1 MPQDSV
7 QDFNFVLFGATGNLS
22 FSKLIPA
29 LALVFF
35 HAVHNLSNIK
45 VVCVGKELIT
55 TEEYLEKA
63 YEAIKLKGI
72 KLNDDVWDKFAIN
85 VEYLGL
91 DITNPTEYLKLKS
104 LLNININN
112 IFYFATPPHLFE
124 VIASSLANCG
134 LNHDNS
140 RIVLEKPLGD
150 CLESA
155 TAINRNISKH
165 FKEHQIFR
173 IDHYLGKDSVQNLLA
188 IRFSNT
194 IFEGLWNK
202 DSIKSVQITVAESE
216 GIAGRGAFYD
226 HIGALRDVLQ
236 NHLLQLLCFIG
247 MEAPASLEADT
258 IRDRKLEVLQALRPF
273 KDGADVLHNVV
284 SGQYVNGIIHNRFVK
299 AYTEETGISM
309 YSRTDTFVALKTYID
324 NPRWQGVPFY
334 LRTGKRLA
342 KRVAEVVINFKDID
356 NKIFNNQTPF
366 ANKLIIQ
373 LQPNDNIK
381 LYFFTKEYGT
391 YSKVQGSYLDL
402 TMNNSNFIL
411 QEQSGYYRLLLDII
425 KGKLGLF
432 VREDEQ
438 LCAWKFVEPI
448 LDTWHSLK
456 IVPYLYE
463 AGSWGPAEANILLTK
478 DGNYWYENFIGTK
491 NFD

>member
-22 FSKLIPA
+22 LSKLIPA
-29 LALVFF
+29 LSLVFF
-35 HAVHNLSNIK
+35 HAVHNISNIK
-45 VVCVGKELIT
+45 VLCIGKELID
-55 TEEYLEKA
+55 TEGYLDKA
-63 YEAIKLKGI
+63 YDVIMNKGI
-72 KLNDDVWDKFAIN
+72 KINDDVWDKFAMN
-85 VEYLGL
+85 VEYFGM
-91 DITNPTEYLKLKS
+91 DITNSGEYDKLKAK
-104 LLNININN
+104 LNININN

-124 VIASSLANCG
+124 VIASSLACCG
-134 LNHDNS
+134 LNHDNA

-155 TAINRNISKH
+155 TAINKNISKY

-202 DSIKSVQITVAESE
+202 DWIKSVQITVAEDE

-247 MEAPASLEADT
+247 MEAPSSLEADV
-258 IRDRKLEVLQALRPF
+258 IRDRKLEVLKSLRAFRDAP
-273 KDGADVLHNVV
+273 DVLHNVV
-284 SGQYVNGIIHNRFVK
+284 SGQYINGIIHNRFVR
-299 AYTEETGISM
+299 AYTEENGISM
-309 YSRTDTFVALKTYID
+309 YSRTETFVALKTYID
-324 NPRWQGVPFY
+324 NSRWSGVPFY

-342 KRVAEVVINFKDID
+342 KRVAEVVIHFKDIE
-356 NKIFNNQTPF
+356 NPIFNNKTPF

-402 TMNNSNFIL
+402 SMSENSFML
-411 QEQSGYYRLLLDII
+411 KEQSGYYRLLLDII

-438 LCAWKFVEPI
+438 LCAWQFVEPI
-448 LDTWHSLK
+448 LDTWHTLK
-456 IVPYLYE
+456 IVPKLYE
-463 AGSWGPAEANILLTK
+463 AGSWGPAEANTLLVR
-478 DGNYWYENFIGTK
+478 DGNYWYENFVGSK
-491 NFD
+491 HFE